1 MGSSKKIQRRVTG
14 HDERELHLLNGALG
28 KRRARGALGNAEPS
42 EHVPGQGGVEV
53 LVEVGE
59 EGDHL
64 AHAHGTG
71 EVGPLGQVGDERLR
85 FRAHLIARH
94 ANVARRR
101 MGHAGDHL
109 QQRGLAR
116 AVRAEQPYD
125 AAGGQADSKAVERH
139 RGAIAL
145 SEVAALE
152 QGRRRDFGDKGI
164 HGKPPHRSESLAPS
178 WHGRQRQP
186 HRMSDSLPPHGRM
199 DLPTAWAHG
208 RISLQRVSEGID
220 NAPLVFGRV
229 VRVRAQK
236 TSCSKSAI
244 QAQNRHQN
252 GEIALSF
259 ARLSL
264 TTRNSCQKE
273 GALCSKS
280 ENPGSAPSRPR

>member
-1 MGSSKKIQRRVTG
+1 MQKHLAIAQQDEVVQKRLHVAHEVGGKDDGRLRPIRANNRLQDVIAGRRIHAADGLVQKIQRRVTG

-178 WHGRQRQP
+178 
-186 HRMSDSLPPHGRM
+186 
-199 DLPTAWAHG
+199 
-208 RISLQRVSEGID
+208 
-220 NAPLVFGRV
+220 
-229 VRVRAQK
+229 
-236 TSCSKSAI
+236 
-244 QAQNRHQN
+244 
-252 GEIALSF
+252 
-259 ARLSL
+259 
-264 TTRNSCQKE
+264 
-273 GALCSKS
+273 
-280 ENPGSAPSRPR
+280 